1 MAGVTRYD
9 QKTLNLYEVEIGSM
23 KALFNYE
30 TVLVVF
36 DGTKFFVTDA
46 PKTGRIESQIGNYLA
61 GQVAQGFHEARFF
74 EIVPQGKLE
83 QIIK

>member
-23 KALFNYE
+23 KALFNQ
-30 TVLVVF
+30 TSVLVVF
-36 DGTKFFVTDA
+36 DGTKFFVTDE
-46 PKTGRIESQIGNYLA
+46 PRNGRIEFQIGNYLA
-61 GQVAQGFHEARFF
+61 GQVAQGIHEARFF
-74 EIVPQGKLE
+74 EIVPQSRLQ